1 MWIISLFV
9 TLLLAVL
16 SASVGSAWLVG
27 LALNESRDTS
37 DIDESRQVRTESNFE
52 SIGA

>member
-37 DIDESRQVRTESNFE
+37 ELDESRQVRPENSFE
-52 SIGA
+52 SVSA

>member
-9 TLLLAVL
+9 TALLVVL
-16 SASVGSAWLVG
+16 SASVGSAVLVG

-37 DIDESRQVRTESNFE
+37 DLDESRLVRPDNSFE
-52 SIGA
+52 SMGA